1 MKKPIHKILVP
12 ISFYHFLL
20 MLVIYFLIGMI
31 APTPATRYWLL
42 PNLFVLFIEVFVI
55 MISRLRDNEYV
66 TLFKKRCC
74 K

>member
-42 PNLFVLFIEVFVI
+42 
-55 MISRLRDNEYV
+55 
-66 TLFKKRCC
+66 
-74 K
+74 

>member
-42 PNLFVLFIEVFVI
+42 PNLFISFIGVFII
-55 MISRLRDNEYV
+55 MLSRLRDDEYV
-66 TLFKKRCC
+66 NLFKKRYC